1 MAKVGF
7 IGLGNMGGPMVR
19 NLIKAGHSLKVYDLS
34 EDAINFAVQAGAVA
48 TKSVKEASSEVD
60 FVVTMVPV
68 GSNVREIFLED
79 GILAAAAPGTV
90 MIDSST
96 IDVGSAQAVHEA
108 AKSAGFNMIDAP
120 VSGGVIGADAGTSP
134 SCAVETK
141 TALKR
146 PSRYYKVWGK
156 ILYIAVP
163 EV

>member
-1 MAKVGF
+1 M
-7 IGLGNMGGPMVR
+7 
-19 NLIKAGHSLKVYDLS
+19 YDLS

-68 GSNVREIFLED
+68 GSNVREIFLVD

-120 VSGGVIGADAGTSP
+120 CQVVSSVQMLAPSP

-146 PSRYYKVWGK
+146 PIRYYKVWGK
-156 ILYIAVP
+156 ILYIVVP